1 MAHLSTYDFEYKLL
15 PSLVNFFNKKTF
27 LNSNDIHTLTNV
39 VALSHYL
46 IELGFTTCELNI
58 KNINIFKFRA
68 GNTVNCLLYEFP
80 DPPSQP
86 FAKYA
91 LIVFSKNGETEI
103 ARYFT
108 LEKSHS
114 FLFDFDNQGNSPKKG
129 AANVSPSWVLGEM
142 SDSGH
147 FNYGTINYEASV
159 ENFIH
164 DILSRFY
171 DNTLYKHSKS
181 IFPDINYK
189 PTIFLYVLS
198 FIFPLGACIC
208 IFAGLLNIYFALLG
222 LGSMICLVIWL
233 FLFTYDVSRISD
245 VIFVNFKSVA
255 LKWGS
260 ITMFGYILGTLIGIK
275 I

>member
-1 MAHLSTYDFEYKLL
+1 MAYLSTYDFEYKLL
-15 PSLVNFFNKKTF
+15 PSWVSYFNKKTF
-27 LNSNDIHTLTNV
+27 LNSNGIHTLTND

-46 IELGFTTCELNI
+46 VELGFTTSELNL

-68 GNTVNCLLYEFP
+68 DNTVNCILYEFP
-80 DPPSQP
+80 APLRPP

-91 LIVFSKNGETEI
+91 LIVFSKSGETEI

-114 FLFDFDNQGNSPKKG
+114 FRFGFNNQGDSSKKET
-129 AANVSPSWVLGEM
+129 ANVSSSWVLGEM

-147 FNYGTINYEASV
+147 FNYGTINYEASA

-171 DNTLYKHSKS
+171 DNTHYKHSKS
-181 IFPDINYK
+181 AFPEINYK

-198 FIFPLGACIC
+198 FIFPLVAGIC
-208 IFAGLLNIYFALLG
+208 TFAGLLNFALLVF
-222 LGSMICLVIWL
+222 GSMICLGIWL
-233 FLFTYDVSRISD
+233 YLFAYDVSRISD

-255 LKWGS
+255 LKWGT
-260 ITMFGYILGTLIGIK
+260 ITMLGYILGALIGI
-275 I
+275 II